1 MLPTSRFGIFIA
13 TICAASSASAA
24 IVAPNG
30 VVLISRGNGFERATS
45 TVQLA
50 TGDMV
55 MVSEGSAIAICGNG
69 TSAEMGPGSVYTIG
83 STACSDVPAGQQPGN
98 ATSEPVTGAADGPS
112 TVGGQGGEGSSSSG
126 TSGGSGGSPSTGN
139 GSGNPGSGGVGTV
152 DPGVS
157 SGGTNGIST
166 TGMLVGIGALGLGLG
181 VAAYAQSQKSSSP

>member
-1 MLPTSRFGIFIA
+1 MLRSNRFGIFLA

-30 VVLISRGNGFERATS
+30 VVLINRGNGFERATS

-55 MVSEGSAIAICGNG
+55 MVSEGSAIAVCGNG
-69 TSAEMGPGSVYTIG
+69 TSADMSPGSVYTIG
-83 STACSDVPAGQQPGN
+83 STACSDAPAGQQPEN
-98 ATSEPVTGAADGPS
+98 VTPEAVTEAANGPS
-112 TVGGQGGEGSSSSG
+112 NVGGQGAEGSGSSG

-139 GSGNPGSGGVGTV
+139 GGGNPGSGGVDAG
-152 DPGVS
+152 S
-157 SGGTNGIST
+157 LAGGTNGIST
-166 TGMLVGIGALGLGLG
+166 TGMLVGVGALGLGLG